1 MSQIL
6 GRLQGLTKPSLSEK
20 RITRK
25 DINVLIA
32 DLRIFLSVVSSGS
45 LSAAARQLDV
55 APMQVS
61 RRLAALEDELGIRL
75 FHRTTRSVS
84 LTSEGEALVPYAHTM
99 IDAEESALGELRP
112 LSGTVSGVLRMTAPS
127 VFGQSIVLSVLP
139 TLLEQHPELCIEL
152 DISDRV
158 IDIVAGGLDLALRI
172 APLVDS
178 ELIARRIAPNPR
190 VLCAA
195 PAYLERQ
202 GWPCTLADLDQ
213 HHCILLQAFSHW
225 PFVIGDKL
233 QRRRMHGRMKT
244 SSVNAVR
251 TAALRGLGIA
261 MLTYWDVVQQLRD
274 GSLVEIKLEDA
285 GMEALSVW
293 AVTPTRRYVPARVKA
308 FLDTL
313 DAVMKQL

>member
-1 MSQIL
+1 M
-6 GRLQGLTKPSLSEK
+6 
-20 RITRK
+20 
-25 DINVLIA
+25 LIA
-32 DLRIFLSVVSSGS
+32 DLRIFLSVVSVGS
-45 LSAAARQLDV
+45 LSAAARQLDI

-99 IDAEESALGELRP
+99 IDAEESALGELGPMSAAVR
-112 LSGTVSGVLRMTAPS
+112 GVLRMTAPS

-139 TLLEQHPELCIEL
+139 RLLEQHPELCVEL
-152 DISDRV
+152 DISDKV

-178 ELIARRIAPNPR
+178 ELIARRIASNPR

-195 PAYLERQ
+195 PAYLERH
-202 GWPCTLADLDQ
+202 GLPATLADLNQ
-213 HHCILLQAFSHW
+213 HHCILLQAFPQW
-225 PFVIGDKL
+225 PFVIDGEL
-233 QRRRMHGRMKT
+233 QRRRLRGRLKT
-244 SSVNAVR
+244 SSVDAVR
-251 TAALRGLGIA
+251 TAATQGLGIA
-261 MLTYWDVVQQLRD
+261 MLTYWDVVQQLQD
-274 GSLVEIKLEDA
+274 GSLVEIKLADA

-308 FLDTL
+308 FLDAL
-313 DAVMKQL
+313 DAVMNQR